1 MYPSGQS
8 SHSLQVNGVGSNPN
22 PNRPSQ
28 NFNSLQ
34 APQFSNQPFMSPQG
48 SAFTANRNVY
58 ASTIHA
64 STSSSNISRP
74 SFGLGKLE
82 SMGRTIKDDSD
93 TIEHK
98 PQEVSSGQMSNIANN
113 FTFKNNNDKGKLA
126 SSVIFQKNFD

>member
-1 MYPSGQS
+1 MYPSGQNS
-8 SHSLQVNGVGSNPN
+8 YPLQGNGLGSNLN

-28 NFNSLQ
+28 NFNSMQ
-34 APQFSNQPFMSPQG
+34 APQFSNQPFLSPQG
-48 SAFTANRNVY
+48 SPFTANRNVY

-64 STSSSNISRP
+64 FTSSSNLSRP

-93 TIEHK
+93 PIEPK
-98 PQEVSSGQMSNIANN
+98 TQEVSSGQMFNN
-113 FTFKNNNDKGKLA
+113 GNNLGFKNNNDKGKLA